1 MTGIE
6 AYETVDDMTDFGN
19 FASSVEEKA
28 DIGINPIHSIPSV
41 LVKLSMRGTWWPQ
54 LVFDSS

>member
-28 DIGINPIHSIPSV
+28 DVEDFSEP
-41 LVKLSMRGTWWPQ
+41 
-54 LVFDSS
+54 